1 MKHATRQCEYRP
13 GRQAAI
19 NHKRATRDQ
28 PKVVAPK
35 GGIGNYKQYGDFFE
49 PKKDRG

>member
-1 MKHATRQCEYRP
+1 MKHATRQREYRP

-19 NHKRATRDQ
+19 NHQRAMQDQ

-35 GGIGNYKQYGDFFE
+35 GGVGNYKQYSEFFE
-49 PKKDRG
+49 AKRDRG